1 MAGQTSFLQSLGWAV
16 LNSFWQMALLWV
28 IYQAINTILRSFKS
42 FHRSSLAFTFLLTG
56 FAWFIYT
63 FFSVYSEQTPAGAA
77 IASEIIVTGNSEVNE
92 GMQRI
97 LPVASVIYLLLLV
110 VPVSRFIRN
119 YRYVQV
125 IRRYGLSKIDVQ
137 WRVFIQKV
145 AVQMGIRKTVHIW
158 VSEFITSPVTIG
170 FLKPVILMPLAAIN
184 HLSVQQMESV
194 LLHELSH
201 IRRHDYL
208 INLIINFI
216 RTILYFNPFV
226 KAFVRIIEKE
236 REKSCDETVLQFQ
249 YNSYDYATALLTLE
263 KTNHTDQKIF
273 ILPASGH
280 KNDLLSRIEA
290 IVGIRKKKRF
300 TFNKVAGVIAGLLC
314 IIAFNAF
321 FIPGK
326 ETKTNKALVVNGR
339 GSSFASFENEV
350 AIDPE
355 VSPVISV
362 SRTQTAKT
370 PSKQPVANAFVNAT
384 ATIGAAPGFVYVNYA
399 EPEEIPLLDKYQ
411 EAQVKAAM
419 DASKKVLENA
429 EWKSLE
435 KNIADVLTQK
445 EKEALKK
452 IYRKEL
458 NKVDWDKWEN
468 KLRSAYDNVDWN
480 RVNEQLSKAVNN
492 IRLDSL
498 QKVYNH
504 AICKLEETSTQ
515 LLRCDLKG
523 IPDTDITIKAIEEK
537 KLEMQRALN
546 KLKSTRTKKIVHL

>member
-28 IYQAINTILRSFKS
+28 TYQALNSLFRSLKS
-42 FHRSSLAFTFLLTG
+42 SHRSSLAFTFLLTG

-63 FFSVYSEQTPAGAA
+63 FFSVYSEQSTTGTA
-77 IASEIIVTGNSEVNE
+77 ITSPIIVTGNSEVNQ
-92 GMQRI
+92 GIQSF
-97 LPVASVIYLLLLV
+97 LPVASVIYLLLLI

-125 IRRYGLSKIDVQ
+125 IRKYGLAKIDVQ
-137 WRVFIQKV
+137 WRVFVQKV
-145 AVQMGIRKTVHIW
+145 AAQMGIQKTVHIW

-208 INLIINFI
+208 INLVINFI

-226 KAFVRIIEKE
+226 KAFVRIIERE

-263 KTNHTDQKIF
+263 QTNHTDQKTF

-280 KNDLLSRIEA
+280 KNDLVNRIEA

-321 FIPGK
+321 FISGK
-326 ETKTNKALVVNGR
+326 EVKTNKALAVSEQY
-339 GSSFASFENEV
+339 SSFASFENEDTK
-350 AIDPE
+350 DPE
-355 VSPVISV
+355 VSPLLSV
-362 SRTQTAKT
+362 SRTRPHKTPLKQTA
-370 PSKQPVANAFVNAT
+370 PSTFVNAAT
-384 ATIGAAPGFVYVNYA
+384 AIGATPGFMYVNFT
-399 EPEEIPLLDKYQ
+399 EPEEVKQLDTYQ

-435 KNIADVLTQK
+435 KNIADVLTQR
-445 EKEALKK
+445 EKEELKK
-452 IYRKEL
+452 VYRKEI
-458 NKVDWDKWEN
+458 NKVDWKSLEN
-468 KLRSAYDNVDWN
+468 RLRSAYDNVDWN
-480 RVNEQLSKAVNN
+480 TVNEQLSKAVNN

-498 QKVYNH
+498 QKVYNQ
-504 AICKLEETSTQ
+504 AICKLDETSTQ
-515 LLRCDLKG
+515 LLRSDLKG

-537 KLEMQRALN
+537 KLEMQKALN